1 VDSHVGTPFFAGHIY
16 AVVSPRD
23 NEWGTDYWLA
33 HCLEGK
39 KTLMRSVTDSEGI
52 EFLIGSMVIKGEYL
66 TQDERTWKKGGYVF
80 QDYKPGQVVY
90 HFMNLVVGTN
100 LQLQTM
106 PSKNSSKVCYFL
118 PYSEHEKL
126 METINIRSDPDGLL
140 E

>member
-1 VDSHVGTPFFAGHIY
+1 VDSCVGTPFFAGNIY
-16 AVVSPRD
+16 TVVSPRG

-52 EFLIGSMVIKGEYL
+52 EFMIGSMVIKGEYL

-80 QDYKPGQVVY
+80 QYYRPGEVVY

-106 PSKNSSKVCYFL
+106 PSKNSSKV
-118 PYSEHEKL
+118 
-126 METINIRSDPDGLL
+126 
-140 E
+140 